1 MFNYA
6 DLKTTATSLISK
18 FGNNAVF
25 TRKYNAEFD
34 PITGSYFSEYGSIT
48 VLPSEITD
56 FGLITQASVETID
69 YGSLSGQIPLMTGK
83 GVRMQLNKS
92 EVNGTTIQA
101 NDVRLLFQSG
111 LSAPV
116 IDDNCLFDGVNYR
129 VMEVMPISPSGTE
142 IYYDIRLRH

>member
-1 MFNYA
+1 
-6 DLKTTATSLISK
+6 
-18 FGNNAVF
+18 
-25 TRKYNAEFD
+25 
-34 PITGSYFSEYGSIT
+34 
-48 VLPSEITD
+48 
-56 FGLITQASVETID
+56 
-69 YGSLSGQIPLMTGK
+69 MTGK
-83 GVRMQLNKS
+83 GVRMQFNKS

>member
-1 MFNYA
+1 MATVYNLAVDQGA
-6 DLKTTATSLISK
+6 D
-18 FGNNAVF
+18 
-25 TRKYNAEFD
+25 
-34 PITGSYFSEYGSIT
+34 FS
-48 VLPSEITD
+48 
-56 FGLITQASVETID
+56 
-69 YGSLSGQIPLMTGK
+69 
-83 GVRMQLNKS
+83 
-92 EVNGTTIQA
+92 TTIQA